1 MLFYYYFKQPFDIKR
16 FLITYFV
23 SGNFGSDQEGGLL
36 CVPFAPFP
44 QVVPRI
50 QTIFG
55 VYLWQKKEN
64 SKIPGAVLYIFGGR
78 GLNTSG
84 SVRLSFKGQ
93 VGAKNGGLADLQL
106 LPSSSGVRVLG
117 VLMDS
122 RKTPPFFGL
131 TSAGL

>member
-1 MLFYYYFKQPFDIKR
+1 MCTFCPLPPSRPPNSNNFWGI
-16 FLITYFV
+16 FV
-23 SGNFGSDQEGGLL
+23 AKEGKLKDS
-36 CVPFAPFP
+36 
-44 QVVPRI
+44 R
-50 QTIFG
+50 
-55 VYLWQKKEN
+55 
-64 SKIPGAVLYIFGGR
+64 AVLYIFGGR

-131 TSAGL
+131 TSAAL